1 MWTTNYA
8 PMKSHENIYVFQKKG
23 VKTKELTFNKKL
35 IGIKSEPYIIKKAG
49 KSSNYGFDD
58 ASKDIVTKSDGIRHP
73 LSVQRIPSVQ
83 KFSKEYANFPTQKP
97 VEIMEFFIR
106 GMTDINDVVL
116 DPYLGSGTTA
126 VAAMRNLRM
135 CIGAELDPV
144 SFPIIKKRILLEKK
158 QYEVKWINKNG
169 FLSVNLPNMLE
180 ENN

>member
-1 MWTTNYA
+1 
-8 PMKSHENIYVFQKKG
+8 
-23 VKTKELTFNKKL
+23 
-35 IGIKSEPYIIKKAG
+35 
-49 KSSNYGFDD
+49 
-58 ASKDIVTKSDGIRHP
+58 
-73 LSVQRIPSVQ
+73 
-83 KFSKEYANFPTQKP
+83 
-97 VEIMEFFIR
+97 MEFFIR